1 MNRCASSVKLATAR
15 PIVTHISS
23 AMSVV
28 DESSLNWNL
37 AFELDEDAEE
47 ELADDP
53 EPIVKALI
61 TDETI
66 SKCRIIAAIRC
77 IEYGTVESAPGQTML
92 GMLLVLSLTFH
103 PYQSRVKEAY
113 VELAFNKAAIAVLQ
127 PESVDASESEEI
139 IRSMASLAS
148 GTPLPE

>member
-1 MNRCASSVKLATAR
+1 
-15 PIVTHISS
+15 
-23 AMSVV
+23 MSVV

-77 IEYGTVESAPGQTML
+77 IEYGTVESAPRSQL
-92 GMLLVLSLTFH
+92 DLSSL
-103 PYQSRVKEAY
+103 P
-113 VELAFNKAAIAVLQ
+113 I
-127 PESVDASESEEI
+127 ASE
-139 IRSMASLAS
+139 RSLC
-148 GTPLPE
+148 